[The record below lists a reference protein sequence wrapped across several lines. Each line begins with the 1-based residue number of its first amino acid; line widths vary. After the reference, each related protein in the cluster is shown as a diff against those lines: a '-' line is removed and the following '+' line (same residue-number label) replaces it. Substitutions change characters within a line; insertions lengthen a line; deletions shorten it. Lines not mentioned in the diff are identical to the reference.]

1 MKEKEYSIQ
10 RESAEANTIESIF
23 MYTHTHTQRNVNIL
37 YMLMDTQCFDA

>member
-23 MYTHTHTQRNVNIL
+23 MYTHTYRE
-37 YMLMDTQCFDA
+37 M